1 MSKRPGR
8 WWWLLWPWA
17 LCAEPRDPFAPPPLP
32 ACAQTE
38 ASPAGWR
45 LKGVIGHPAL
55 RYGWVV
61 TPAGQWLRLQP
72 QQRVLA
78 ERWQVTQVQARS
90 LTLTALAT
98 EPDCPASQSDISLMM
113 DNNKDGKP

>member
-1 MSKRPGR
+1 MSKRSGR

-17 LCAEPRDPFAPPPLP
+17 LCAEPRDPFAPPPMP

-38 ASPAGWR
+38 TSPAGWR
-45 LKGVIGHPAL
+45 LKGVIGQPTQ

-61 TPAGQWLRLQP
+61 TPAGQWLRLRS

-90 LTLTALAT
+90 LTLKALTA
-98 EPDCPASQSDISLMM
+98 EPECPASRDDISLMI
-113 DNNKDGKP
+113 DDKDDKS

>member
-8 WWWLLWPWA
+8 GWWWLLWPWA

-32 ACAQTE
+32 ACAQTA

-45 LKGVIGHPAL
+45 LKGVIGQPTL
-55 RYGWVV
+55 RYGCGD
-61 TPAGQWLRLQP
+61 AGGTMASLRP

-90 LTLTALAT
+90 LTLTALAA
-98 EPDCPASQSDISLMM
+98 EPDCPASGATSR
-113 DNNKDGKP
+113 

>member
-8 WWWLLWPWA
+8 GWWWLLWPWA

-32 ACAQTE
+32 ACAQTA

-45 LKGVIGHPAL
+45 LKGVIGQPTL

-61 TPAGQWLRLQP
+61 TPAGQWLRL
-72 QQRVLA
+72 RTA
-78 ERWQVTQVQARS
+78 AGAGR
-90 LTLTALAT
+90 ALAGDAGAGAQPDVNGAGGRT
-98 EPDCPASQSDISLMM
+98 GLPGEPGRHLA
-113 DNNKDGKP
+113 DNGQQGW

>member
-1 MSKRPGR
+1 MSMSRRLGLG
-8 WWWLLWPWA
+8 WWLLWPWA
-17 LCAEPRDPFAPPPLP
+17 LCAESRDPFAPPSQP
-32 ACAQTE
+32 ACVQA

-45 LKGVIGHPAL
+45 LKGVIGQPTQ

-61 TPAGQWLRLQP
+61 TPAGQWLRLRP

-90 LTLTALAT
+90 LTLTALAA
-98 EPDCPASQSDISLMM
+98 EPDCPAGHGDVSLTM
-113 DNNKDGKP
+113 DNKDGKS

>member
-8 WWWLLWPWA
+8 GWWWLLWPWA

-32 ACAQTE
+32 ACAQTA

-45 LKGVIGHPAL
+45 LKGVIGQPTL

-61 TPAGQWLRLQP
+61 TPADNGC
-72 QQRVLA
+72 A
-78 ERWQVTQVQARS
+78 CGRS
-90 LTLTALAT
+90 SGCWPSA
-98 EPDCPASQSDISLMM
+98 
-113 DNNKDGKP
+113 GR

>member
-1 MSKRPGR
+1 MSKRSGR

-17 LCAEPRDPFAPPPLP
+17 LCAEPRDPFAPPPMP
-32 ACAQTE
+32 VCAQTE
-38 ASPAGWR
+38 ISTAGWR
-45 LKGVIGHPAL
+45 LKGVIGQPMQ

-61 TPAGQWLRLQP
+61 TPAGQWLRLRP

-90 LTLTALAT
+90 LTLKALTA
-98 EPDCPASQSDISLMM
+98 EPECPTSRDDISLMI
-113 DNNKDGKP
+113 DDKDDKS

>member
-8 WWWLLWPWA
+8 GWWWLLWPWA

-32 ACAQTE
+32 ACAQTA

-45 LKGVIGHPAL
+45 LKGVIGQPTL

-61 TPAGQWLRLQP
+61 TPAGQWLRRRP

-90 LTLTALAT
+90 LTLTALVA
-98 EPDCPASQSDISLMM
+98 EPDCPASQGDISLIM
-113 DNNKDGKP
+113 DNKDGKP

>member
-17 LCAEPRDPFAPPPLP
+17 LCAEPRDPFAPPSPP
-32 ACAQTE
+32 ACSLAE
-38 ASPAGWR
+38 ASPAGWQLR
-45 LKGVIGHPAL
+45 GVIGQPTL

-61 TPAGQWLRLQP
+61 TPTGQWLRLRP

-78 ERWQVTQVQARS
+78 ERWQVTQVQVRS
-90 LTLTALAT
+90 LTLMALAA
-98 EPDCPASQSDISLMM
+98 EPDCPANRDGVSLMM
-113 DNNKDGKP
+113 DNKDGKP

>member
-1 MSKRPGR
+1 MSRRSGR

-17 LCAEPRDPFAPPPLP
+17 LCAEPRDPFAPPPMP

-38 ASPAGWR
+38 TSPTGWR
-45 LKGVIGHPAL
+45 LKGVIGQPTQ

-61 TPAGQWLRLQP
+61 TPAGQWLRLRP

-90 LTLTALAT
+90 LEGADGRTGVPG
-98 EPDCPASQSDISLMM
+98 EPRRHNANDRRQ
-113 DNNKDGKP
+113 G